1 MKSIVATLTV
11 ALLGTALVQAGPYID
26 KNPPIIDVC
35 DCYPPGLQVGGFV
48 GGYFPDSSVEEEAL
62 GGGITLGY
70 FFTDRIGL
78 ELGYGAYDTE
88 PDVTHMTTLDLIY
101 RLFINDNNCFSPYL
115 IAGGGGVFNDVNRG
129 LFRGGAGVEM
139 RFEGNNCWGLFLDGT
154 FNWLAD
160 GGDDPVVARLG
171 VRIPW

>member
-1 MKSIVATLTV
+1 MKSLIATFTSIM
-11 ALLGTALVQAGPYID
+11 LGIAMVQAGPYID

-35 DCYPPGLQVGGFV
+35 DCYPPGLQFGGYV
-48 GGYFPDSSVEEEAL
+48 GGYFPDSGNEDAAI

-78 ELGYGAYDTE
+78 DLGYGVFDTE
-88 PDVTHMTTLDLIY
+88 PDVTHLVTLDLIY

-115 IAGGGGVFNDVNRG
+115 IAGGGGVFNDINRG
-129 LFRGGAGVEM
+129 LYRTGAGVEM
-139 RFEGNNCWGLFLDGT
+139 RFEDSCWGLFADGT

-160 GGDDPVVARLG
+160 GGDDPIVARVG